1 MYVCCLLNAVCAV
14 TGTKK
19 VLVIVILYELL
30 FVIVTFNV
38 VLRCCVR
45 LSAF

>member
-1 MYVCCLLNAVCAV
+1 MYVCCLLNAMCAV

-19 VLVIVILYELL
+19 VSVIEILYKLL
-30 FVIVTFNV
+30 LVIVTFNV
-38 VLRCCVR
+38 VLRCFIR